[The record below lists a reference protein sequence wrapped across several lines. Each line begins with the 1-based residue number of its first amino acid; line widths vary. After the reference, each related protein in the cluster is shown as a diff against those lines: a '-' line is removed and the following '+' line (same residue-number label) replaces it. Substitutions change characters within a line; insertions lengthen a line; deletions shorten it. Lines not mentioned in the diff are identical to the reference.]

1 LTVRGLF
8 FIFDSEIFFN
18 TGFAPLLMSARH
30 LYRFGSTKY
39 DLSSRTHIVGVL
51 NVTPDSFSDGGRFFS
66 KSAAVEHALRLVDE
80 GADIIDVGG
89 ESTRPGSDP
98 VSVDEELR
106 RVIPV
111 IEALIDRTKTP
122 ISIDTYK
129 SVVAKSALEAG
140 ATIVNDISGLTFDT
154 EMVNVVARHGAAL
167 IIMHM
172 KGTPKTMQVDPEYDD
187 VVDEVKTF
195 LHQQARVAADHG
207 ISQIII
213 DPGIGFGKKLE
224 HNLELFS
231 RLEELTEI
239 GYPLM
244 VGPSRKSFIGT
255 ILNLS
260 VDSRVEGTAA
270 AVAASVL
277 KGANL
282 VRVHDVQAM
291 KRVAQVVD
299 AIKQGASVRAT
310 V

>member
-8 FIFDSEIFFN
+8 FIFDSEISFN

-111 IEALIDRTKTP
+111 IEALIDRTKIP

>member
-1 LTVRGLF
+1 
-8 FIFDSEIFFN
+8 
-18 TGFAPLLMSARH
+18 MSARH
-30 LYRFGSTKY
+30 LYRFGTTEH

-51 NVTPDSFSDGGRFFS
+51 NVTPDSFSDGGRFFVE
-66 KSAAVEHALRLVDE
+66 SAAIEHAMRLAEE
-80 GADIIDVGG
+80 GADIIDIGG
-89 ESTRPGSDP
+89 ESTRPGSDSVP
-98 VSVDEELR
+98 VDEELR

-111 IEALIDRTKTP
+111 IEALVAKTKIP

-129 SVVAKSALEAG
+129 SIVAKRALEAG
-140 ATIVNDISGLTFDT
+140 ATIVNDISGLTSDP
-154 EMVNVVARHGAAL
+154 EMVDVAANHDASV

-187 VVDEVKTF
+187 VVEEVKTF
-195 LHQQARVAADHG
+195 LQEQARVALDHG

-224 HNLELFS
+224 HNLEIFG
-231 RLEELTEI
+231 RLEELAEI

-255 ILNLS
+255 ILNLP
-260 VDSRVEGTAA
+260 VDSRLEGTAA
-270 AVAASVL
+270 AVAASIL